1 MKERI
6 LLFCI
11 VFGLGV
17 FIYIFQSYFNT
28 VWGLAILCFLMS
40 LYVGFMNLSYKLQKR
55 KLQKYPQVINE
66 NYKPF
71 VSVLIPAHDEECV
84 IANTVQNILDMDYE
98 NFEVIV
104 IDDRSVDNTAS
115 VIKDLE
121 QKYDKVTALIRPK
134 DAFPGKSAVL
144 NDAFKIAK
152 GEAILV
158 FDADATVD
166 ADFLTTLIPHLE
178 PKDVGAVQARKVIR
192 NKNTNLLTRCQ
203 NNEYTLDTY
212 FQVGRDSVKGAVELR
227 GNGELIKRQAIED
240 IGGWNNYTIVDD
252 LDMSTRM
259 HIKGWD
265 IRFCPDAIVYEEG
278 IIYVKPLYRQR
289 RRWLEG
295 TIRRYLE
302 YSGAALCSKDMSPR
316 AGLDM
321 MAYISEFIM
330 PGWFLM
336 EILIRGFKV
345 LAKQAPPHMLYSS
358 IIIGCL
364 IGFGF
369 FFAARYAL
377 RRYDYMPRLDAT
389 FEALETSVYLLIIWF
404 PLVLYICFKI
414 LFMKKDM
421 NWGKT
426 AHGLVREE
434 EASIKDLILNELGK
448 TKAFTKEYTEKLKQ
462 LLLEK
467 SFHGDINFKDFNIKD
482 FKLLEKLIKDDKLKK

>member
-6 LLFCI
+6 LLFTI

-28 VWGLAILCFLMS
+28 VWGLALLCTFMFIYAL
-40 LYVGFMNLSYKLQKR
+40 FMNLSYKFKKR
-55 KLQKYPQVINE
+55 KLQKFPQIINE

-71 VSVLIPAHDEECV
+71 VTVMIPAHNEETV
-84 IANTVQNILDMDYE
+84 ITNTVENILQMNYS
-98 NFEVIV
+98 NFDVIV
-104 IDDRSVDNTAS
+104 IDDRSTDNTAS
-115 VIKDLE
+115 VIKNLE
-121 QKYDKVTALIRPK
+121 QKYKKVTALIRSK

-158 FDADATVD
+158 FDADATVEP
-166 ADFLTTLIPHLE
+166 DFLSKLIPYLE

-192 NKNTNLLTRCQ
+192 NKNQNLLTRCQ
-203 NNEYTLDTY
+203 NNEYTMDTH

-227 GNGELIKRQAIED
+227 GNGELIKRQALED
-240 IGGWNNYTIVDD
+240 INGWNNYTIVDD
-252 LDMSTRM
+252 LDMSTRL

-265 IRFCPDAIVYEEG
+265 VRFCPEAIVYEEG
-278 IIYVKPLYRQR
+278 IAYIRPLYRQR

-302 YSGAALCSKDMSPR
+302 YAGDVLFSKKMSLR
-316 AGLDM
+316 ASLDM
-321 MAYISEFIM
+321 TAYISQFIM

-358 IIIGCL
+358 IFIGCV

-369 FFAARYAL
+369 FFGARYAL

-389 FEALETSVYLLIIWF
+389 FEALETSIYLFIIWF

-426 AHGLVREE
+426 AHGLVMEE
-434 EASIKDLILNELGK
+434 EASIKAFIKKELEK
-448 TKAFTKEYTEKLKQ
+448 TKTYTKEYTEKLKQ
-462 LLLEK
+462 ILAEK
-467 SFHGDINFKDFNIKD
+467 TESLNIENLTNPNKDS
-482 FKLLEKLIKDDKLKK
+482 DKSLKN